1 MRRMTVILMLC
12 VKILM
17 VPTLAAVRRVTLEMA
32 EIAQVTRVECQ
43 QIQIMIF
50 FFLSYGHRGTKRG
63 SFVILPPCNSHLN
76 FSLLFSSV
84 YLVVHLVG
92 FCVFVLFFYFASLE
106 KLSQL
111 AVYLA
116 TSSWQPLPSQFFFP
130 FFFHPTPT
138 GGLHGGELRVEVGLR

>member
-50 FFLSYGHRGTKRG
+50 FVLWSSRKYV
-63 SFVILPPCNSHLN
+63 SVVILQSCNSHLN

-84 YLVVHLVG
+84 YMVVYLVG
-92 FCVFVLFFYFASLE
+92 FCVFVLFFYHLASLE
-106 KLSQL
+106 KLSHF
-111 AVYLA
+111 AVFLA
-116 TSSWQPLPSQFFFP
+116 TSSWQPLPSQFFFRC
-130 FFFHPTPT
+130 FLNPTPT
-138 GGLHGGELRVEVGLR
+138 GGGCVGVS

>member
-50 FFLSYGHRGTKRG
+50 FVLWSSRKHV
-63 SFVILPPCNSHLN
+63 SVVILQPCNSHLN

-84 YLVVHLVG
+84 YTVVHLVG
-92 FCVFVLFFYFASLE
+92 FCVFVLFFYLASLE
-106 KLSQL
+106 NLSSL
-111 AVYLA
+111 
-116 TSSWQPLPSQFFFP
+116 SS
-130 FFFHPTPT
+130 
-138 GGLHGGELRVEVGLR
+138 